1 MDALRLRPGVPS
13 SAGAPYLPPE
23 APLAMPVQSLNEGAH
38 ASRLPLA
45 AGGIAARRAF
55 VFGIAFAL
63 SVLAAY
69 QMYLVLAVGG
79 VTALEWVILTLFV
92 ILFAWIAFSF
102 ASLLGGIVALATQ
115 RITPLEIS
123 TESLPPSETRTA
135 LLFPTYNEEPH
146 RLLARVQAIHESV
159 AATGNA
165 DRFDVFILSD
175 TTDPDIFIAEE
186 ATFLALRAH
195 LGDAP
200 VYYRHRPKNDAK
212 KAGNIAEWLQRF
224 GGHYDQMIVLD
235 ADSLMT
241 GETLVRLVAT
251 MERNPNVGLIQTF
264 PVMVN
269 ATTPFARVQQF
280 AGRLYGPLIAY
291 GLAWWHGIDSNYWGH
306 NAVLRTRAFAQ
317 SAGLPT
323 LSGPRPIGGH
333 ILSHDF
339 VEAALMRRGGWAIMM
354 APTLPGSYEESP
366 PSLTEYA
373 ARDRRWC
380 QGNLQHAGVLGARGL
395 HWVTRLHLAT
405 GIGSYVAA
413 PLWLL
418 FLFTGILISLQA
430 QFIRPEYFPKTFTL
444 YPQWPAQDPVRA
456 AYVFAGTMSLLLLPK
471 LFGYLAMLSDRTARI
486 GFGGAFRAF
495 ISMLAEIVISGLI
508 APVMMLIQS
517 TSVIQIVSGRD
528 SGWNAQRRDDG
539 SLPLGATMRRY
550 GWHTAFGLLLALA
563 AYEVSFSLFAW
574 MTPVIVGLILAIPLA
589 QWTANPAAGRK
600 MLRHKLLLTP
610 EESEPPGIL
619 ERANALAVELAS
631 TDPRSGLERLFADP
645 ALLAAHRAML
655 PQSSPRKRG
664 QVDTALVIG
673 LAKLEDCATVD
684 EAAAILP
691 RAEIM
696 AILSDAR
703 GLDRLAALERAQPNL
718 KSVD

>member
-1 MDALRLRPGVPS
+1 MDALRLVP
-13 SAGAPYLPPE
+13 AAPSTGTAYLPPE
-23 APLAMPVQSLNEGAH
+23 APLTMPVQSLREGARP
-38 ASRLPLA
+38 ARLPIPR
-45 AGGIAARRAF
+45 GSIAARRAF
-55 VFGIAFAL
+55 VFGIALAL
-63 SVLAAY
+63 SAVAAY
-69 QMYLVLAVGG
+69 QMYQVLAVGG

-92 ILFAWIAFSF
+92 VLFAWIAFSF
-102 ASLLGGIVALATQ
+102 ASLLGGLVARISG
-115 RITPLEIS
+115 RITPLDIETGALPVIS
-123 TESLPPSETRTA
+123 SRSA
-135 LLFPTYNEEPH
+135 LLFPTYNEEPQ
-146 RLLARVQAIHESV
+146 RLLARVQAICESV
-159 AATGNA
+159 AAIGTA
-165 DRFDVFILSD
+165 EQFDVFILSD
-175 TTDPDIFIAEE
+175 TTNPEIFVAEE
-186 ATFLALRAH
+186 AAFLALRERVS
-195 LGDAP
+195 DTRI
-200 VYYRHRPKNDAK
+200 YYRHRVKNDAK

-224 GGHYDQMIVLD
+224 GAHYEHMIVLD

-241 GETLVRLVAT
+241 GDTLVRLVAT
-251 MERNPNVGLIQTF
+251 MERNPRVGLIQTF

-291 GLAWWHGIDSNYWGH
+291 GLAWWHGADSNYWGH

-339 VEAALMRRGGWAIMM
+339 VEAALMRRGGWGIVM
-354 APTLPGSYEESP
+354 APALPGSHEESP

-380 QGNLQHAGVLGARGL
+380 QGNLQHAGVLPARGL

-418 FLFTGILISLQA
+418 FLLTGILISLQA

-456 AYVFAGTMSLLLLPK
+456 AYVFAGTMALLLLPK
-471 LFGYLAMLSDRTARI
+471 LLGYLAMLPDRGVRR

-495 ISMLAEIVISGLI
+495 VSMLVEIVISALI

-517 TSVIQIVSGRD
+517 ASVIGVLSGRD
-528 SGWNAQRRDDG
+528 SGWDAQRRDDG
-539 SLPLGATMRRY
+539 TLPLRSTMRRY
-550 GWHTAFGLLLALA
+550 AWHTVFGLLLALA

-589 QWTANPAAGRK
+589 QWTASPEAGRN
-600 MLRHKLLLTP
+600 MRRHKLLLTP
-610 EESEPPGIL
+610 EESTPPDIL
-619 ERANALAVELAS
+619 QRANALSAQPAAGDS
-631 TDPRSGLERLFADP
+631 HNAIERLFAEPD
-645 ALLAAHRAML
+645 LLAAHRAML
-655 PQSSPRKRG
+655 PQGARKRG
-664 QVDTALVIG
+664 AVEVALVVG
-673 LAKLEDCATVD
+673 LAKLEDCTSLA
-684 EAAAILP
+684 EAAAALT
-691 RAEIM
+691 RAETM
-696 AILSDAR
+696 ALLTDAR
-703 GLDRLAALERAQPNL
+703 GLDRLAALDRAQLSL
-718 KSVD
+718 KNVN